1 MLYKFLAVF
10 PLPVLY
16 LGASLVYFII
26 FRVLRF
32 RKALVLENL
41 RNSFPEKS
49 EAELNAIARQCYRNF
64 SEVLAELIK
73 GNRISEAELR
83 RRVIIEHTE
92 LAQDYYDAG
101 RSVVLLASH
110 HCNWE
115 WLLLAS
121 CLKLPFPVD
130 AVYRELK
137 EDRIDSY
144 MLAVRRRFG
153 GNPISTRDFM
163 LEVMRRKN
171 ATTAFALVAD
181 QTPAVDDA
189 KCWLRFLN
197 QDTAFFVGPQRIARI
212 AQAPVFFISMERL
225 RRGYYRASLQLL
237 AEPPYAEDDLRII
250 QSYAIAAEEQIR
262 QSPADWLWLYRKWK
276 YKKPLYS

>member
-1 MLYKFLAVF
+1 MLYKLLALF

-16 LGASLVYFII
+16 LGANAVYFIV
-26 FRVLRF
+26 FRVLGF
-32 RKALVLENL
+32 RKALVLDNL

-49 EAELNAIARQCYRNF
+49 EAELNAIARQCYRNY

-73 GNRISEAELR
+73 GGRIREAELR
-83 RRVIIEHTE
+83 RRVIIEHIE
-92 LAQDYYDAG
+92 LAQNYYEAG
-101 RSVVLLASH
+101 RSIVLLASH

-121 CLKLPFPVD
+121 CLKLPFQVD

-137 EDRIDSY
+137 KDSIDSH
-144 MLAVRRRFG
+144 MLAVRSRFG
-153 GNPISTRDFM
+153 GNPISTRDFV

-171 ATTAFALVAD
+171 ASTAFALVAD
-181 QTPAVDDA
+181 QTPGVDDE

-197 QDTAFFVGPQRIARI
+197 QDTAFFVGPQRIAHI
-212 AQAPVFFISMERL
+212 TQAPVFFVGMERL

-237 AEPPYAEDDLRII
+237 AEPPYAGDDLQVM

-262 QSPADWLWLYRKWK
+262 KSPADWLWLYRKWK
-276 YKKPLYS
+276 YKKPLYN